1 MKECTAH
8 STHTDTEWR
17 WPRDTYAITP
27 NAIQFLLLLHS
38 LNFNFCT
45 DWGRYLLDVAHKLCM
60 RYSPDYLP
68 AKRRRQNVLIHRLG
82 GRSVR
87 IQTFAKQQCDDD
99 NGDIFKLSINTQ
111 VCCLLPTR
119 KVFFFIC
126 FFAWEF
132 SGEWHC
138 CVAPFLIRIFEFV
151 KLRRINGMRSFS
163 FVACGMYDKGEE
175 NTKNATQHKPS
186 YRIMNE
192 RNKLNLLEAL
202 AGWLACYRGRR
213 MDRIRQCRSRKIGNI
228 TRNIK
233 FSHGNVIVTSLHFPT
248 FIPIESRAKRA

>member
-119 KVFFFIC
+119 KVFFYLLLCLGIFGRIALLCGAFSYSHLRICETPSDKRNEIFLFCRMRNVWQGWREYKECDTTQAFISYY
-126 FFAWEF
+126 E
-132 SGEWHC
+132 
-138 CVAPFLIRIFEFV
+138 R
-151 KLRRINGMRSFS
+151 
-163 FVACGMYDKGEE
+163 
-175 NTKNATQHKPS
+175 TK
-186 YRIMNE
+186 
-192 RNKLNLLEAL
+192 
-202 AGWLACYRGRR
+202 
-213 MDRIRQCRSRKIGNI
+213 
-228 TRNIK
+228 
-233 FSHGNVIVTSLHFPT
+233 
-248 FIPIESRAKRA
+248 